1 MTLDRLGRP
10 LRDLRISVT
19 DRCNFRCVY
28 CMPKSVFGA
37 EYRFLDRK
45 ELLTFEEIE
54 RVARAAVA
62 LGVEKLRLTGG
73 EPLVRKD
80 VDRLIAMLAPLGA
93 ELTLTTNAS
102 LLASKAQALAAAG
115 LDRVTVSLDSLDDE
129 TFRLMNDVDFSVS
142 KVLDGI
148 DAAAAAGLPVKVNA
162 VVKRGLNDD
171 GIVAMAR
178 YFRERGHTL
187 RFIEYMDVGATN
199 GWRLDD
205 VVPAAELIERI
216 SAELPLEPAEAN
228 YRGEVAQRWRYAD
241 GSGEIGVIAS
251 VTQPFCGDCTR
262 ARISAEG
269 RLYTCLFGLRGHDL
283 RATIR
288 ARRLRRGA
296 AGRARRD
303 LGQAHRPLLGAALRG
318 DGEPAQGRDE
328 LHRRLTSSTLRG
340 EVPTRDRGTI
350 RRSMAASTATVARR
364 LPRGWAH
371 LALQFGFWIAFYFAY
386 QLARGVADREGEATA
401 FANGAWVI
409 DFQRSLGAM
418 IELTLQRV
426 VESSTLLIQAT
437 SLTYWLSQF
446 AVVGIA
452 LTWVYFNAHDRFYG
466 FRNMLIVGNLIGLL
480 GYVLLPTAPP
490 RMFPEAGFTDTLAA
504 HSTVNHSSTFV
515 AFASNPYA
523 AMPSL
528 HALDATIVS
537 VVMATVVRRRWA
549 KVLWLAWAPWVW
561 FAVMATGNHFWLD
574 VAAGVLVAGLAAAI
588 VYRPWRYLRTT
599 PA

>member
-1 MTLDRLGRP
+1 
-10 LRDLRISVT
+10 
-19 DRCNFRCVY
+19 
-28 CMPKSVFGA
+28 
-37 EYRFLDRK
+37 
-45 ELLTFEEIE
+45 
-54 RVARAAVA
+54 
-62 LGVEKLRLTGG
+62 
-73 EPLVRKD
+73 
-80 VDRLIAMLAPLGA
+80 
-93 ELTLTTNAS
+93 
-102 LLASKAQALAAAG
+102 
-115 LDRVTVSLDSLDDE
+115 
-129 TFRLMNDVDFSVS
+129 
-142 KVLDGI
+142 
-148 DAAAAAGLPVKVNA
+148 
-162 VVKRGLNDD
+162 
-171 GIVAMAR
+171 
-178 YFRERGHTL
+178 
-187 RFIEYMDVGATN
+187 
-199 GWRLDD
+199 
-205 VVPAAELIERI
+205 
-216 SAELPLEPAEAN
+216 
-228 YRGEVAQRWRYAD
+228 
-241 GSGEIGVIAS
+241 
-251 VTQPFCGDCTR
+251 
-262 ARISAEG
+262 
-269 RLYTCLFGLRGHDL
+269 
-283 RATIR
+283 
-288 ARRLRRGA
+288 
-296 AGRARRD
+296 
-303 LGQAHRPLLGAALRG
+303 
-318 DGEPAQGRDE
+318 
-328 LHRRLTSSTLRG
+328 
-340 EVPTRDRGTI
+340 
-350 RRSMAASTATVARR
+350 MAASTATVARR

-418 IELTLQRV
+418 IELTLQHV

-588 VYRPWRYLRTT
+588 VYRPWRRFRTST
-599 PA
+599 T